1 MALDK
6 ASMTFFVSFF
16 GFGSSNGSSIPES
29 PVSISAGS
37 VLGLKV
43 SFRGVGFP
51 DTEPRVELRPGVELG
66 PEVEP
71 T

>member
-6 ASMTFFVSFF
+6 ASMTFFSSFF
-16 GFGSSNGSSIPES
+16 GFGFTNGRSIPEA

-51 DTEPRVELRPGVELG
+51 DNGPGVVLGPGVELG
-66 PEVEP
+66 LGVEL